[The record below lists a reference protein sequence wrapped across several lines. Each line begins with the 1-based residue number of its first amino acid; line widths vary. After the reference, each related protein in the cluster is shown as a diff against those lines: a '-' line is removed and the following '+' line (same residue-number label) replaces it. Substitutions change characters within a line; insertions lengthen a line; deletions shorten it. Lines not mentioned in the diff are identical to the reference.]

1 TYTTLF
7 RSPAGFNNIN
17 PHSPLGLGL
26 TDNIKD
32 TLKQINDTFD
42 QFNWEVRMGQRTVFV
57 SDQMLHTV
65 PSEDGMPPKQVF
77 DPDTNVFKSIRIG
90 MDSDLVKDVT
100 NDIRTQQYTEAI
112 NQALKT
118 LEMQLQLSVGTFS
131 FDGRSVKTATEIV
144 SENSLTYRTRN
155 THVNEIE
162 KFIKG
167 LIVSV
172 LELAKAYG
180 LYAGEIPTFE
190 DIGVDFDDGIF
201 QSRDSLINFYG
212 KAKTFGIMPTV
223 EIIKRMFDVPEE
235 TAQAWMKQIAS
246 EQT

>member
-1 TYTTLF
+1 
-7 RSPAGFNNIN
+7 
-17 PHSPLGLGL
+17 
-26 TDNIKD
+26 
-32 TLKQINDTFD
+32 
-42 QFNWEVRMGQRTVFV
+42 M
-57 SDQMLHTV
+57 
-65 PSEDGMPPKQVF
+65 
-77 DPDTNVFKSIRIG
+77 G

-100 NDIRTQQYTEAI
+100 NDNRTQQYTEAI

-172 LELAKAYG
+172 LELARSEEHTSE
-180 LYAGEIPTFE
+180 L
-190 DIGVDFDDGIF
+190 
-201 QSRDSLINFYG
+201 QS
-212 KAKTFGIMPTV
+212 
-223 EIIKRMFDVPEE
+223 
-235 TAQAWMKQIAS
+235 
-246 EQT
+246 